1 MSPLKVNELQAL
13 HEGMKVHSNFRT
25 LIRYKK
31 LKQNGD
37 CMYKTGKINLYYEQK
52 PGHMQ

>member
-13 HEGMKVHSNFRT
+13 NDGMKVHSIFRT
-25 LIRYKK
+25 LICYKN

-37 CMYKTGKINLYYEQK
+37 CMYKTGKINLYYKQK